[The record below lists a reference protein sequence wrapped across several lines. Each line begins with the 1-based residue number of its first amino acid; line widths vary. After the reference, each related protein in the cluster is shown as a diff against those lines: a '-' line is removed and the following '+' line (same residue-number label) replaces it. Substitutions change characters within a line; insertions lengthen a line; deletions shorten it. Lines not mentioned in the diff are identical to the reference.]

1 VYTNF
6 HSAYTYYH
14 VISWRGIMVKRIL
27 SIDGGGIR
35 GVIPAR
41 ILAELERRLA
51 AKGKTKPL
59 YKHFDMIAGT
69 STGGIIALGLTTPNA
84 AGSAPVATAADLEKL
99 YVEKGLEI
107 FPQGVVQKARKLVS
121 GVEWPTYAPEPL
133 EKILNGLLG
142 KRKLSEAL
150 SRVLVTAY
158 EIEERRA
165 VFLTGA
171 AEGAPQGEP
180 DYYAAQAARATSA
193 APTYFPPAL
202 ITPMPPASTKA
213 EDAELALV
221 DGGMFANDPGL
232 GAYTEAIKLQQAG
245 LWDPTER
252 IDIVSIGTGLS
263 TRAIPY
269 QKAKRW
275 GAIDWISPG
284 DDVPLVSI
292 LMHGQQSTTSYQLNT
307 LLNPPAV
314 KLSAGVR
321 TVPAGAPDDQ
331 RYFRFNIKLDT
342 KRVNDEMDD
351 ASATNIKALQ
361 SIADQIIK
369 DQSAELDAIVARLS

>member
-1 VYTNF
+1 
-6 HSAYTYYH
+6 
-14 VISWRGIMVKRIL
+14 MVKRIL

-51 AKGKTKPL
+51 KKGNTQPL
-59 YKHFDMIAGT
+59 SEHFDMIAGT

-84 AGSAPVATAADLEKL
+84 AGTAPVATAAELEKL
-99 YVEKGLEI
+99 YVEKGLDI
-107 FPQGVVQKARKLVS
+107 FPQGVVQKARKILS
-121 GVEWPTYAPEPL
+121 GLEWPTYSPEPL
-133 EKILNGLLG
+133 EKILGHLLG

-165 VFLTGA
+165 VFMTGA
-171 AEGAPQGEP
+171 AAGALPGEI
-180 DYYAAQAARATSA
+180 DYLAAQVARATSA

-202 ITPMPPASTKA
+202 VTPIPPASPKP

-221 DGGMFANDPGL
+221 DGGVFANDPAL
-232 GAYTEAIKLQQAG
+232 GAYTEAIKLQRAG
-245 LWDPTER
+245 LWSAESR
-252 IDIVSIGTGLS
+252 IEIISIGTGLS

-284 DDVPLVSI
+284 DDVPIVSI
-292 LMHGQQSTTSYQLNT
+292 LTHGQQSTTSYQLNT
-307 LLNPPAV
+307 LLNPPRI
-314 KLSAGVR
+314 KLADGVR
-321 TVPAGAPDDQ
+321 TVPAGDPADQ
-331 RYFRFNIKLDT
+331 RYFRFNIKLDP

-351 ASATNIKALQ
+351 ADAKNIKALAE
-361 SIADQIIK
+361 IADQVIK
-369 DQSAELDAIVARLS
+369 DQSAELDMIVSRLV